1 MFHKTKH
8 KSTLIKLTHLSK
20 RSRTN
25 DYKMT
30 LNKTHPKLLS
40 LTPSRSGFGSHGRRN
55 GASCAGV
62 TRRGVEAHPL
72 EQAGAPLLQAGPQA
86 GGSCDELLS
95 ADPECRPAG
104 W

>member
-1 MFHKTKH
+1 MFHETKH

-40 LTPSRSGFGSHGRRN
+40 LTPSRSSFGSHGRRN

-62 TRRGVEAHPL
+62 TRRDAEAPPL
-72 EQAGAPLLQAGPQA
+72 EQVEAPLLQAGPLA
-86 GGSCDELLS
+86 GESCGELLS
-95 ADPECRPAG
+95 VGLGCRPAG
-104 W
+104 